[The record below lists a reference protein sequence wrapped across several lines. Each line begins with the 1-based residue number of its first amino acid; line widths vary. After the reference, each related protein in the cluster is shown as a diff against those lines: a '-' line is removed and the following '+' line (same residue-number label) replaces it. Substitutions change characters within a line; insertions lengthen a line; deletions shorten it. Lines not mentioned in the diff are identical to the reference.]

1 MDLIENDMDLI
12 NNNIEGLDEEYDED
26 TDYDDLFFSPTSTDI
41 ESDLDLLDK
50 SGHEFP
56 PYDGGSSGRTTIGSR
71 SSFFVVVG
79 GGGVDWAASNDGT
92 NMNDDVDY
100 LHEKIDMSGL

>member
-12 NNNIEGLDEEYDED
+12 SNDIDGLDEEYDED
-26 TDYDDLFFSPTSTDI
+26 TDYDDLFVSPTLTDI

-56 PYDGGSSGRTTIGSR
+56 PYDGTTIRLVAYYMWRWWRPLS
-71 SSFFVVVG
+71 
-79 GGGVDWAASNDGT
+79 T
-92 NMNDDVDY
+92 MK
-100 LHEKIDMSGL
+100 EMSVMT